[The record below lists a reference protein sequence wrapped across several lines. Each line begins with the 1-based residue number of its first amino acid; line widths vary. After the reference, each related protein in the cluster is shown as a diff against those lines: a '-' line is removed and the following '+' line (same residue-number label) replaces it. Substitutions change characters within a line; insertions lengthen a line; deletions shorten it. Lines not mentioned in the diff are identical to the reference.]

1 MIKSRHVLNNKLTNY
16 KGMLFTNES
25 MHRLV
30 TNFENRR
37 CKNIDSYG
45 DITIGKY
52 FKRKLDYLN
61 IKF

>member
-1 MIKSRHVLNNKLTNY
+1 
-16 KGMLFTNES
+16 MLFTNES
-25 MHRLV
+25 MHRLA
-30 TNFENRR
+30 TNFENGR